1 EEWCDACRDAEK
13 QRQIDRRRIRVIT
26 LPLNATEDRV
36 AGGIDLGQA
45 VRSGMRC
52 FSPGVLAMA
61 HRGILYVDEVN
72 LLDDHIVD
80 VILDAAA
87 SNRNRVEREGISITH
102 ASRFILV
109 GTMNPEEG
117 ELRPQLLDRFGLCV
131 ETASEKAPEVRTE
144 LMLRREAFDLDP
156 AGFQLRYEKDNAVV
170 ARQIL
175 AGRDLLPQVGFPAH
189 LRGLI
194 AEICTE
200 NHVAGHRADLVMEQ
214 TARALAALGGRLSVT
229 VDDIREASALALLHR
244 KRDAAPPPPPP

>member
-1 EEWCDACRDAEK
+1 MSNSIYPFTAIVGQTRLKQALMLNAVNPAIGGVLIRGEKGTAKSTAVRALADLLPEIRVIRGCSFGCDPDRPEEHCEACRDGEK
-13 QRQIDRRRIRVIT
+13 QSRIDMRRIRVVT

-36 AGGIDLGQA
+36 AGGIDFGQA
-45 VRSGMRC
+45 VKSGMRC

-87 SNRNRVEREGISITH
+87 SGRNRVEREGISITH

-131 ETASEKAPEVRTE
+131 ETASEKEPELRTE

-156 AGFQLRYEKDNAVV
+156 TDRSVSPRIY
-170 ARQIL
+170 
-175 AGRDLLPQVGFPAH
+175 
-189 LRGLI
+189 
-194 AEICTE
+194 
-200 NHVAGHRADLVMEQ
+200 
-214 TARALAALGGRLSVT
+214 AA
-229 VDDIREASALALLHR
+229 
-244 KRDAAPPPPPP
+244 